1 MSGPV
6 PGGKGFKLT
15 VSIVA
20 LASDTALL
28 VQLHIGWWLLLSKG
42 YKHIDRDARQVWDRR
57 LKERVYEGHR
67 LDCGGDDN
75 GQGWA
80 RLMSGQVV
88 RLG

>member
-6 PGGKGFKLT
+6 PGGKGFRLT

-42 YKHIDRDARQVWDRR
+42 YKHTDRDAR
-57 LKERVYEGHR
+57 
-67 LDCGGDDN
+67 
-75 GQGWA
+75 
-80 RLMSGQVV
+80 
-88 RLG
+88 